1 MQVQRWAAHFER
13 GRAVAPRSALRA
25 RRLALERQ
33 QAVFPVP
40 AGRRGAPT
48 AAAVAELQR
57 PGDSATL
64 QEVGPALLPARVVSF
79 PQQAACGRAAVLVRR
94 APHSA
99 RVSDPD
105 AFQVPDPD
113 AFAEHLRP
121 AAGVVQEVVLASR
134 VAAARQRQAEA
145 REAALALHVTV
156 ACRQQ
161 VVAVVPLDAS
171 VVRQEVEA
179 VGEAVEAS
187 DVPLLAAVPAVAL
200 VSDAP
205 EEPQPVE
212 AAVLDVQE
220 ALPPVAEAAVSDA
233 RAAEPREV
241 VLHAEVAPLEA
252 VVLRAVAELREA
264 AVRDAAVPPQA
275 AARRVAQAVVPAAVP
290 SAAAWVF
297 RQGRL
302 RRPAVAQ
309 RPVALSVHWMRRSQT
324 APPSAWWSQ
333 AAQDEVWS

>member
-1 MQVQRWAAHFER
+1 MQVQPWAAHFER
-13 GRAVAPRSALRA
+13 GQAGAPRSALRA
-25 RRLALERQ
+25 RRLALPEHH
-33 QAVFPVP
+33 P
-40 AGRRGAPT
+40 AAYRAAPMV
-48 AAAVAELQR
+48 AAVAELQR
-57 PGDSATL
+57 LAELPAAPA
-64 QEVGPALLPARVVSF
+64 VALLPAPVVSF
-79 PQQAACGRAAVLVRR
+79 PRRVVCGPAAVLVRR

-99 RVSDPD
+99 WVSDPD

-121 AAGVVQEVVLASR
+121 AAGVVREVVLASR

-145 REAALALHVTV
+145 REAA
-156 ACRQQ
+156 
-161 VVAVVPLDAS
+161 VVPLDAS
-171 VVRQEVEA
+171 VVRQAVEA
-179 VGEAVEAS
+179 VVVPLDASVVRQAVEAVEEAAS
-187 DVPLLAAVPAVAL
+187 DVPLLAVVPAVAL

-205 EEPQPVE
+205 EEPQPAE

-233 RAAEPREV
+233 RAAEPPEAVRHVVEEPREAV
-241 VLHAEVAPLEA
+241 VLHA
-252 VVLRAVAELREA
+252 VVELQEA
-264 AVRDAAVPPQA
+264 AARDAAVPPQA
-275 AARRVAQAVVPAAVP
+275 AAHRVAQAVVPAAAVP

-309 RPVALSVHWMRRSQT
+309 RPVALSVHWIRRSQT
-324 APPSAWWSQ
+324 APQSAWWSQ